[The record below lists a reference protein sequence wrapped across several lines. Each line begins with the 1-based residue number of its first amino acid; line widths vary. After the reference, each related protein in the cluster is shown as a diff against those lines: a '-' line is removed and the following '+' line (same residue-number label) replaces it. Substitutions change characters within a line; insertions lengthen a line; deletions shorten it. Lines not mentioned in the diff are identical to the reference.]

1 MLIKFHDLKNF
12 KKEIINYYLFYGPNT
27 GLIEETINK
36 FFKPIYTKNIINY
49 DESELLSNINL
60 FKEMVFNK
68 SFFENEK
75 FIIVNRASNKILEI
89 IEELI
94 ESQITDLKIII
105 KAGVLEKKSKL
116 RSFFEKN
123 ESVVIT
129 AFYEDNYQSLSLMAQ
144 NIFRENKINVSGEII
159 NLIVERSKG
168 NRINITNEI
177 EKILPFAKKNNK
189 INFKDVLK
197 LTNLA
202 ENYNISELVKYNLSK
217 NKKKTLNILN
227 ENNIISDE
235 NILILRTFLNNLKR
249 LKSLKIKLKNNKNI
263 DQVLS
268 SSRPPIFWKDK
279 EIIKQQL
286 NVWSLTEI
294 KLLINKVNDL
304 ELEIKKNNQVSDQ
317 ILNNFII
324 ENLISTSSTIL

>member
-12 KKEIINYYLFYGPNT
+12 KKDTINYYLFYGPNT

-116 RSFFEKN
+116 RNFFEKN

-189 INFKDVLK
+189 INFEDVLK

-202 ENYNISELVKYNLSK
+202 ENYNISELVNYNLSK

-227 ENNIISDE
+227 ENNKISDE

-249 LKSLKIKLKNNKNI
+249 LKSLKVKLKNNKNI

-324 ENLISTSSTIL
+324 ENLISTSSTI

>member
-12 KKEIINYYLFYGPNT
+12 KKDIINYYLFYGPNT

-49 DESELLSNINL
+49 DESELLSNIHL
-60 FKEMVFNK
+60 FKEMIFNK

-75 FIIVNRASNKILEI
+75 FIIINRASNKILEI

-249 LKSLKIKLKNNKNI
+249 LKSLKVKLKNNKNI

-324 ENLISTSSTIL
+324 ENLISTSSTI

>member
-1 MLIKFHDLKNF
+1 MLIKFHDLKKF
-12 KKEIINYYLFYGPNT
+12 KKDTINYYLFYGPNT

-49 DESELLSNINL
+49 DESELLSNIHL
-60 FKEMVFNK
+60 FKEMIFNK

-75 FIIVNRASNKILEI
+75 FIIINRASNKILEI

-105 KAGVLEKKSKL
+105 KVGVLEKKSKL

-123 ESVVIT
+123 KSVVIT

-189 INFKDVLK
+189 INFKDVVK

-249 LKSLKIKLKNNKNI
+249 LKSLKVKLNNNKNI

-324 ENLISTSSTIL
+324 ENLISTSSTI

>member
-1 MLIKFHDLKNF
+1 MLIKFNDLRNF
-12 KKEIINYYLFYGPNT
+12 KKNNINYYLFYGPNT

-49 DESELLSNINL
+49 DESELLSNIHL
-60 FKEMVFNK
+60 FKEMIFNK

-75 FIIVNRASNKILEI
+75 FIIINRASNKILEI

-105 KAGVLEKKSKL
+105 KVGVLEKKSKL

-249 LKSLKIKLKNNKNI
+249 LKSLKVKLKNNKNI

-324 ENLISTSSTIL
+324 ENLISTSSTI

>member
-1 MLIKFHDLKNF
+1 MLIKFNDLRNF
-12 KKEIINYYLFYGPNT
+12 KKNNINYYLFYGPNT

-49 DESELLSNINL
+49 DESELLSNIHL
-60 FKEMVFNK
+60 FKEMIFNK

-75 FIIVNRASNKILEI
+75 FIIINRASNKILEI

-105 KAGVLEKKSKL
+105 KVGVLEKKSKL

-123 ESVVIT
+123 KSVVIT

-249 LKSLKIKLKNNKNI
+249 LKSLKVKLKNNKNI